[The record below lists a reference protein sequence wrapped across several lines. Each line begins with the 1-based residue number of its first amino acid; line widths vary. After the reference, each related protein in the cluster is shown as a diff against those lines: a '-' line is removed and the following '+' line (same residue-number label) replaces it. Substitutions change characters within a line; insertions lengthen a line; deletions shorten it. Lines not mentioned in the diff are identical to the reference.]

1 MTAKRSWLACVAG
14 VLLLTGQMSPA
25 ARADQLLADAAFTPG
40 KDQPTLAAWRIDPAI
55 GGAFALGKEQDAGV
69 LVLTGE
75 RRLNAEGQQ
84 EHVGRLMQSARVA
97 VVPGRRYTLSV
108 DARGDG
114 ELRLAAVT
122 FADKYSPIRRAMP
135 SETFKLTTQ
144 WQTFRVTFTPPDDAM
159 YLSAAFDQ
167 IGWLCHADLRTPSLQ
182 DDVQAGQITVAA
194 DDFVYAPGQPVKLG
208 IKTDY
213 ESVKLLV
220 YGPGGVGAGPGGAF
234 GGSDA
239 WVDHFQS
246 HHAVKTAPGAATE
259 VSIEL
264 PPQSRTGFYRVL
276 AVDQKTGQ
284 TASAHFCLFPAETA
298 SEFRSLSAQTK
309 VPANATLVFL
319 GDSLT
324 DFYRTRNYVDLVERA
339 LQRKHGPSVRVF
351 NAGIGGNNINQ
362 INGRLER
369 DVLSRKPT
377 HVFLFEGAND
387 SKRHFNPQ
395 TGVTDRWAFPKEE
408 FVPMYRQ
415 VLTSLKATGA
425 QVVVMT
431 MAPGDM
437 RILEPFQ
444 QRARDFGK
452 AMNFFCLPE
461 TAAEVVAI
469 QKQLAGE
476 LQIPVIDT
484 HAHLTRHMEQQPND
498 WLMVDDGVHLSESGN
513 REVALAV
520 LRYLAG
526 Q

>member
-1 MTAKRSWLACVAG
+1 
-14 VLLLTGQMSPA
+14 
-25 ARADQLLADAAFTPG
+25 
-40 KDQPTLAAWRIDPAI
+40 
-55 GGAFALGKEQDAGV
+55 
-69 LVLTGE
+69 
-75 RRLNAEGQQ
+75 
-84 EHVGRLMQSARVA
+84 
-97 VVPGRRYTLSV
+97 
-108 DARGDG
+108 
-114 ELRLAAVT
+114 
-122 FADKYSPIRRAMP
+122 
-135 SETFKLTTQ
+135 
-144 WQTFRVTFTPPDDAM
+144 
-159 YLSAAFDQ
+159 
-167 IGWLCHADLRTPSLQ
+167 
-182 DDVQAGQITVAA
+182 
-194 DDFVYAPGQPVKLG
+194 
-208 IKTDY
+208 
-213 ESVKLLV
+213 
-220 YGPGGVGAGPGGAF
+220 
-234 GGSDA
+234 
-239 WVDHFQS
+239 
-246 HHAVKTAPGAATE
+246 